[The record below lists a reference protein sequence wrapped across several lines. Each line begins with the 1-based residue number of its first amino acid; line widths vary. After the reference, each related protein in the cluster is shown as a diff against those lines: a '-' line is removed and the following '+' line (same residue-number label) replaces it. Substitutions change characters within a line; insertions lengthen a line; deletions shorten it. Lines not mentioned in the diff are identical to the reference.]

1 MDQGYRSGRHAPAR
15 LIRKGQPLRQNQR
28 ADTRFQRQPAGRV
41 GAFLQQP
48 QEVIYQPIY
57 LNSATIYLN
66 SAPICL
72 NSAPFCLNS
81 APKQHTIL
89 TTTTQATTRIA
100 ASHILLHIVVTATF
114 RGRATCI
121 KYEWKGNSRLRLY
134 LLLCTFLFPCAHPY
148 YYLK

>member
-81 APKQHTIL
+81 ATICLNSAPFCLNSAPKQHTIL

-100 ASHILLHIVVTATF
+100 ASHILLHIVATATF

-121 KYEWKGNSRLRLY
+121 KI
-134 LLLCTFLFPCAHPY
+134 
-148 YYLK
+148 